1 MNKKL
6 LCFFLVICFF
16 GSGIKA
22 QDTLSHWSV
31 GVKAGFDY
39 YRVTPVSSKTGFS
52 NYIDDMGWTFPG
64 IFIEYT
70 INPLIGFGG
79 SVDYLNFDRNV
90 ASGNT
95 FDFTVFG
102 SVNLTNLLTPR
113 RTGFWRKVNV
123 YGDWGAGLGYYSNKV
138 QATGAKHSLASP
150 LVTSSLNVEYKLSN
164 VWALRAETQ
173 YRYYFR
179 EDIGGTNIMGQ
190 TGTGEMVLGADAFVA
205 TIGLR
210 YKLGATDKKHVRN
223 TSLSEYYNLEERH
236 GKDTLSVQS
245 RLKALEIDGAAN
257 KNKLEQL
264 TADLKTIMDEN
275 TANKE
280 KIRML
285 EDELKAIPQAQVLS
299 KSEKNAEDLDKIVVL
314 LDVNF
319 RSGSYRLQPE
329 AKALLDQVALVLK
342 VNKKWSKLEISG
354 YTDNTGRA
362 KMNQKL
368 SQKRANEVKKYLI
381 SKEIAAADISINGF
395 GHKNPKVSNATKEG
409 RYKNRRA
416 ELVITR

>member
-6 LCFFLVICFF
+6 LCFFLIICF
-16 GSGIKA
+16 GSSGIKA

-39 YRVTPVSSKTGFS
+39 YRVTPVSSKTGLS

-70 INPLIGFGG
+70 INPLVGFGA
-79 SVDYLNFDRNV
+79 SADYLNFDRNV
-90 ASGNT
+90 ASGHT

-102 SVNLTNLLTPR
+102 SANLTNLLSPR

-123 YGDWGAGLGYYSNKV
+123 YGDWGGGLGYYSNKV
-138 QATGAKHSLASP
+138 LATGAKHSLASP
-150 LVTSSLNVEYKLSN
+150 LVTSALNMEYNLSK

-179 EDIGGTNIMGQ
+179 EDIGGTNIIGQ

-210 YKLGATDKKHVRN
+210 YKLGATAKRHVRN
-223 TSLSEYYNLEERH
+223 TSLGEYYNLEERH

-245 RLKALEIDGAAN
+245 RLKALETDGIAS
-257 KNKLEQL
+257 KDKLQKLE
-264 TADLKTIMDEN
+264 TDLKAITDEN
-275 TANKE
+275 RANKE

-285 EDELKAIPQAQVLS
+285 EDELKAIPQTQVLS
-299 KSEKNAEDLDKIVVL
+299 QTEKNAEDMDKIVVL

-319 RSGSYRLQPE
+319 KSGSARLQPE
-329 AKALLDQVALVLK
+329 AKTLLDQVTLVLK
-342 VNKKWSKLEISG
+342 VNKKWSKLEVVG
-354 YTDNTGRA
+354 YTDNIGRT

-368 SQKRANEVKKYLI
+368 SQKRANEVKKYLV
-381 SKEIAAADISINGF
+381 SKGIAASYISIAGF
-395 GHKNPKVSNATKEG
+395 GHKNPKMSNATKEG

-416 ELVITR
+416 ELVITK